1 MFEFAVPSVPVML
14 AVLVGDVTV
23 IFINES
29 GSAVDNL
36 KFVVGADVRADVAE
50 LAGGVK
56 GEEAETVD
64 IALDS
69 AKDVIAVVTEVDVG
83 VDAGDEED
91 AVTTW
96 SSVFVSLPVL
106 FESAFPLFS
115 VDSSIWL
122 SLVSWDTEGKVICM
136 LLLLLDLVPMVDG
149 QAELF
154 AETFATD
161 FLPTD
166 SFLVVDLA
174 VEDLAVE
181 DLAVAFPLIAD
192 AVLCPISLFF
202 VVHPLVLPLVGASVE

>member
-1 MFEFAVPSVPVML
+1 
-14 AVLVGDVTV
+14 
-23 IFINES
+23 
-29 GSAVDNL
+29 
-36 KFVVGADVRADVAE
+36 
-50 LAGGVK
+50 
-56 GEEAETVD
+56 
-64 IALDS
+64 
-69 AKDVIAVVTEVDVG
+69 
-83 VDAGDEED
+83 
-91 AVTTW
+91 
-96 SSVFVSLPVL
+96 
-106 FESAFPLFS
+106 
-115 VDSSIWL
+115 
-122 SLVSWDTEGKVICM
+122 M

-192 AVLCPISLFF
+192 AVLCPISLFL